1 MTFHFLNR
9 FRAGAIV
16 SLLLF
21 SSFCVQAGTAVSTLQ
36 FSVIKTAQSA
46 GGLEATIYDGGS
58 WFTVRK
64 LVHCAV
70 LVRHPK
76 GDFLY
81 DTGIGKNVAS
91 QTEVFGPLDRQL
103 FKIEDLSPAVEQ
115 LGQHG
120 YDPTQLMAIIPG
132 HMHWDHASGIED
144 FSGVPVWIQS
154 ASLDEART
162 GHTPAFLKSQFDAED
177 IRWQPL
183 TLTPES
189 HLGFG
194 PSLDVFGD
202 GSVVLVDLSG
212 HTIGQIGM
220 FLTLPD
226 GTRYF
231 FIGDTTW
238 VVEGIAT
245 NSSRPWL
252 THKLAGVDRDIEQNA
267 RLIQKIH
274 DLSKANP
281 ALVIVPAHDEIV
293 LGTLPVYPQF
303 R

>member
-1 MTFHFLNR
+1 MSIHLPHTFRTHIL
-9 FRAGAIV
+9 AT
-16 SLLLF
+16 LLLLG
-21 SSFCVQAGTAVSTLQ
+21 SACVQADTAVSNLQ

-58 WFTVRK
+58 WFKVRK

-76 GDFLY
+76 GDVLY
-81 DTGIGKNVAS
+81 DTGIGKEVES

-103 FKIEDLSPAVEQ
+103 FKIKDLSPAVEQ
-115 LGQHG
+115 LGQNG
-120 YDPTQLMAIIPG
+120 YKPTQLMAIIPG

-144 FSGVPVWIQS
+144 FPGVPVWVQN
-154 ASLDEART
+154 ASLEEART
-162 GHTPAFLKSQFDAED
+162 GHVPAFLKSQYDAED

-194 PSLDVFGD
+194 PSLDIFGD

-212 HTIGQIGM
+212 HTLGQVGM

-226 GTRYF
+226 GARYF

-238 VVEGIAT
+238 VLEGITT

-252 THKLAGVDRDIEQNA
+252 THKLAGVDRDIDQNA
-267 RLIQKIH
+267 RLVQKIH
-274 DLSKANP
+274 ELSKANP
-281 ALVIVPAHDEIV
+281 ALTIVPAHDENV
-293 LGTLPVYPQF
+293 LQTLPVYPQF

>member
-1 MTFHFLNR
+1 MIIHFPQL
-9 FRAGAIV
+9 FRAPMMAT
-16 SLLLF
+16 LLLLG
-21 SSFCVQAGTAVSTLQ
+21 SVGVQASTAVSTLQ

-46 GGLEATIYDGGS
+46 GGLEATIFDGGS

-81 DTGIGKNVAS
+81 DTGIGKEVDS

-103 FKIEDLSPAVEQ
+103 FKIKDLSPAVEQ
-115 LGQHG
+115 LGQNG
-120 YDPTQLMAIIPG
+120 YEPTQLMAIIPG

-144 FSGVPVWIQS
+144 FPGVPVWIQN

-162 GHTPAFLKSQFDAED
+162 GHVPAFLKSQFDAEN

-183 TLTPES
+183 TLKPES

-194 PSLDVFGD
+194 PSLDIFGD
-202 GSVVLVDLSG
+202 GSIVLVDLSG
-212 HTIGQIGM
+212 HTVGQVGM

-226 GTRYF
+226 GARYF

-238 VVEGIAT
+238 VLEGITENA
-245 NSSRPWL
+245 SRPWL
-252 THKLAGVDRDIEQNA
+252 THKLAGVDRDIDQNA
-267 RLIQKIH
+267 LLIKKIH
-274 DLSKANP
+274 DLSKADP
-281 ALVIVPAHDEIV
+281 TLTIVPAHDENV
-293 LGTLPVYPQF
+293 LKTLPVYPQF